1 MVKQSYQKLT
11 HAKATEWVKKTGYP
25 AIVKRMDEKKGN
37 KTPNA
42 SDFIDVLSEDFYD
55 SSDIGCLSNFAWMCM
70 EEDTGKLG
78 LTLDVLEKM
87 MKERLQS

>member
-11 HAKATEWVKKTGYP
+11 HREAGKWVKKTGYP
-25 AIVKRMDEKKGN
+25 AIVKRMEEKKGN

-42 SDFIDVLSEDFYD
+42 SDFIAVLSEDFYD
-55 SSDIGCLSNFAWMCM
+55 SGDIGCLSNFAWMCM

-78 LTLDVLEKM
+78 LTLDILDTMV
-87 MKERLQS
+87 KERL